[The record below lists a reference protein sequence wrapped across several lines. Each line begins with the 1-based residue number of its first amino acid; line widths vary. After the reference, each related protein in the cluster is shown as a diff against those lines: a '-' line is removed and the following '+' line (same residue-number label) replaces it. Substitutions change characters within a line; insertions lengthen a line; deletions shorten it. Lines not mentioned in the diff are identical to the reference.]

1 MYRVYYCTFIHV
13 VEARCAEGGVLNTAG
28 FGESWSVGRT
38 VTAVYRV
45 WPWSSFN
52 IERKKKSFMICHWK
66 CKCLHHMYG
75 EDTLFTETKR
85 QHALKLHLQIQ
96 GMLEFQ
102 VIKILLLQLD
112 EILTACK
119 AFWQLEQGKSLH
131 QGNVSVKET
140 EKTNGAEIFF
150 F

>member
-1 MYRVYYCTFIHV
+1 
-13 VEARCAEGGVLNTAG
+13 
-28 FGESWSVGRT
+28 
-38 VTAVYRV
+38 
-45 WPWSSFN
+45 
-52 IERKKKSFMICHWK
+52 
-66 CKCLHHMYG
+66 MYG

-119 AFWQLEQGKSLH
+119 AF
-131 QGNVSVKET
+131 
-140 EKTNGAEIFF
+140 
-150 F
+150 